1 MLVSKKKNIPGTSLM
16 VQWLRLHL
24 PVQGGKGLIPG
35 PRTKVPQ
42 TMGYNQKFKKKKE
55 KYSKLSFLSYSV
67 FSFHRKGKH
76 N

>member
-1 MLVSKKKNIPGTSLM
+1 MKNIPGTSLM

-42 TMGYNQKFKKKKE
+42 TMGCNQKEEKKI
-55 KYSKLSFLSYSV
+55 FQII
-67 FSFHRKGKH
+67 FSFFFCFFHSTGKE
-76 N
+76 NTINRVK